1 MLERQH
7 QKEIER
13 AVIEMLQDYDL
24 AKYPISVGAAAEAL
38 DVKVV
43 PYSSLDSH
51 IRNVA
56 FAVSSDAFT
65 IADAEYNSATLAVN
79 DVSGSNYNRARFS
92 GAHELAHI
100 FLGHSEESPFKEE
113 EADYFVGYL
122 LAPHPLILTLPKDAA
137 VAERFGV
144 SGQCASFAIDQAN
157 NRRKESSFWEPH
169 EQWLV
174 NNAVWRGG
182 GLIGRA

>member
-38 DVKVV
+38 GVKVV
-43 PYSSLDSH
+43 PYSSLDPH
-51 IRNVA
+51 MRNAA

-79 DVSGSNYNRARFS
+79 DVSGSNYNRSRFS

-100 FLGHSEESPFKEE
+100 FFGTVKKTPLRKQRRTI
-113 EADYFVGYL
+113 L
-122 LAPHPLILTLPKDAA
+122 LDTYWPHT
-137 VAERFGV
+137 
-144 SGQCASFAIDQAN
+144 
-157 NRRKESSFWEPH
+157 H
-169 EQWLV
+169 
-174 NNAVWRGG
+174 
-182 GLIGRA
+182 